1 MAREYEV
8 PFRKI
13 FSTKHVGVWLW
24 THILTGNVH
33 WYDRSTRKHQCHNP
47 TEIYFSLMSY
57 TLAQVSRA
65 SRRER
70 ELLRGSQ
77 GTRLKSIW
85 ENIKIWDVLLF
96 LWLRSSIRREGN
108 SLFPLC
114 SPHWQS
120 LYSET
125 KGGSICLRCLLL
137 PAWGSDYKAED
148 KPWRQAHLGL
158 PLATSLA
165 LGKLLNPC
173 KILATLCS
181 LEIITAPTSQGCF
194 EDKMRYCIKRESLQR
209 LAHSIY
215 LSTHSV

>member
-1 MAREYEV
+1 MFSSSCSSDPAYGEKGTLSFLCVHPTGRVCTLKQREEV
-8 PFRKI
+8 
-13 FSTKHVGVWLW
+13 SV
-24 THILTGNVH
+24 
-33 WYDRSTRKHQCHNP
+33 
-47 TEIYFSLMSY
+47 
-57 TLAQVSRA
+57 
-65 SRRER
+65 
-70 ELLRGSQ
+70 
-77 GTRLKSIW
+77 
-85 ENIKIWDVLLF
+85 
-96 LWLRSSIRREGN
+96 
-108 SLFPLC
+108 
-114 SPHWQS
+114 
-120 LYSET
+120 
-125 KGGSICLRCLLL
+125 LRCLLL

-181 LEIITAPTSQGCF
+181 LEVITAPTSQGCF